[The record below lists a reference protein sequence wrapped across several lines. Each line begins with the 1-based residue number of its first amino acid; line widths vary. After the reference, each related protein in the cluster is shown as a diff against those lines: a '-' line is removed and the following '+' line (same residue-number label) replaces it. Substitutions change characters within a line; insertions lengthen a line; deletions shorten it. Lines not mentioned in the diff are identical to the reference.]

1 MVHFSQY
8 RIQSALLSL
17 LLIAAG
23 SVAYVYHGGFQYSV
37 DFTGGTDIRM
47 RFEKPENTAAIQKA
61 ISDEW
66 KGTVYNILDAN
77 EIIIRVQDTPETM
90 EHLDEKVQAT
100 VDAVSTDNPGTILQM
115 NSLSSAVGDALRHS
129 SIKAVV
135 LALLLMLL
143 YIAFRFKFAFAIGAV
158 LALAHDALTVLA
170 VFLIINREISIDV
183 VGALLAVLGYSIND
197 TIVIFAQIK
206 KNLKAMKGKPL
217 ALIVDTS
224 ISQTMR
230 RTLLTSTATALV
242 VGSMFVFGGESIR
255 SLSLA
260 ILLGIVFGTYSSIF
274 IASSI
279 MMCFYKE
286 EK

>member
-17 LLIAAG
+17 LLISAG
-23 SVAYVYHGGFQYSV
+23 IVAYIYHGGFQYSV

-77 EIIIRVQDTPETM
+77 EIIIRVQDTPETT
-90 EHLDEKVQAT
+90 ELLEEKIQAT

-115 NSLSSAVGDALRHS
+115 NSLSSAVGDALRYS
-129 SIKAVV
+129 SLKAIII
-135 LALLLMLL
+135 ALFLMLL
-143 YIAFRFKFAFAIGAV
+143 YIAFRFQFAFAFGAV
-158 LALAHDALTVLA
+158 VALFHDALTVLA
-170 VFLIINREISIDV
+170 VFLLINREISVDV

-217 ALIVDTS
+217 AVIVDTS

-242 VGSMFVFGGESIR
+242 VGSMFAFGGESIR

-260 ILLGIVFGTYSSIF
+260 ILLGIVFGTYSSVF

-279 MMCFYKE
+279 MMFFYKE

>member
-17 LLIAAG
+17 LLIFAG
-23 SVAYVYHGGFQYSV
+23 VVAYVYNGGFRYSV

-61 ISDEW
+61 IHDEW
-66 KGTVYNILDAN
+66 QGTVYNILDAD
-77 EIIIRVQDTPETM
+77 EIIIRVQDTPETT
-90 EHLDEKVQAT
+90 EDLDQKIQAT
-100 VDAVSTDNPGTILQM
+100 VDAVSIDNPGTILQK
-115 NSLSSAVGDALRHS
+115 NSLSSAVGESLRYSSLKAIIFALF
-129 SIKAVV
+129 
-135 LALLLMLL
+135 LMLL
-143 YIAFRFKFAFAIGAV
+143 YIAFRFQFAFAFGAV
-158 LALAHDALTVLA
+158 MALAHDALTVLA
-170 VFLIINREISIDV
+170 VFLLINREISIDV

-217 ALIVDTS
+217 AVIVDTS
-224 ISQTMR
+224 INQTMR
-230 RTLLTSTATALV
+230 RTILTSASTAIV
-242 VGSMFVFGGESIR
+242 VGSMFLLGGESIR

-260 ILLGIVFGTYSSIF
+260 ILLGIIFGTYSSVF

-279 MMCFYKE
+279 MMYFYKE

>member
-17 LLIAAG
+17 LLISAG
-23 SVAYVYHGGFQYSV
+23 VVAYMYHGGFQYSV

-77 EIIIRVQDTPETM
+77 EIIIRIQDTPETT
-90 EHLDEKVQAT
+90 EHLDEKIQAT
-100 VDAVSTDNPGTILQM
+100 VDAVSTDNPGTILQI
-115 NSLSSAVGDALRHS
+115 NSLSSAVGDALRYS
-129 SIKAVV
+129 SLKAIII
-135 LALLLMLL
+135 ALFLMLL
-143 YIAFRFKFAFAIGAV
+143 YIAFRFQFAFAFGAV
-158 LALAHDALTVLA
+158 VALFHDALTVLA
-170 VFLIINREISIDV
+170 VFLLINREISVDV

-217 ALIVDTS
+217 AVIVDTS

-260 ILLGIVFGTYSSIF
+260 ILLGIVFGTYSSVF

-279 MMCFYKE
+279 MMSFYKE
-286 EK
+286 EN

>member
-17 LLIAAG
+17 LLIFAG
-23 SVAYVYHGGFQYSV
+23 VVAYVYNGGFRYSV

-61 ISDEW
+61 IHDEW
-66 KGTVYNILDAN
+66 QGTVYNILDAN
-77 EIIIRVQDTPETM
+77 EIIIRVQDTPETT
-90 EHLDEKVQAT
+90 EDLDQKIQAT
-100 VDAVSTDNPGTILQM
+100 VDAVSIDNPGTILQK
-115 NSLSSAVGDALRHS
+115 NSLSSAVGDSLRYSSLKAIIFALF
-129 SIKAVV
+129 
-135 LALLLMLL
+135 LMLL
-143 YIAFRFKFAFAIGAV
+143 YIAFRFQFAFAFGAV
-158 LALAHDALTVLA
+158 MALAHDALTVLA
-170 VFLIINREISIDV
+170 VFLLINREISIDV

-217 ALIVDTS
+217 AVIVDTS
-224 ISQTMR
+224 INQTMR
-230 RTLLTSTATALV
+230 RTILTSASTAIV
-242 VGSMFVFGGESIR
+242 VGSMFLLGGESIR

-260 ILLGIVFGTYSSIF
+260 ILLGIIFGTYSSVF

-279 MMCFYKE
+279 MMYFYKE

>member
-8 RIQSALLSL
+8 RIQSVLLSL
-17 LLIAAG
+17 LLIFAG
-23 SVAYVYHGGFQYSV
+23 VVAYIHNGGFRYSV

-61 ISDEW
+61 VHDEW

-77 EIIIRVQDTPETM
+77 EIIIRIQDTPETVDN
-90 EHLDEKVQAT
+90 LDEKVLAT
-100 VDAVSTDNPGTILQM
+100 VDAVSTDNPGTILQK
-115 NSLSSAVGDALRHS
+115 NSLSSSIGDSLRKS
-129 SIKAVV
+129 SLK
-135 LALLLMLL
+135 ALLIALFLMLL
-143 YIAFRFKFAFAIGAV
+143 YIAVRFEFAFGIGAV
-158 LALAHDALTVLA
+158 IALFHDALTVLA
-170 VFLIINREISIDV
+170 VFLLINREISIDV
-183 VGALLAVLGYSIND
+183 VAALLAVLGYSIND
-197 TIVIFAQIK
+197 TIVIFTQIR

-217 ALIVDTS
+217 AEIVDTS
-224 ISQTMR
+224 INQTLR
-230 RTLLTSTATALV
+230 RTMLTSLSTALV
-242 VGSMFVFGGESIR
+242 VGSMLIFGGESIF

-260 ILLGIVFGTYSSIF
+260 ILLGIIFGTYSSIF

>member
-8 RIQSALLSL
+8 RVQSVVLSL
-17 LLIAAG
+17 LLISAG
-23 SVAYVYHGGFQYSV
+23 VVAYIYHGGFRYSV

-61 ISDEW
+61 IYDEW

-77 EIIIRVQDTPETM
+77 EIIIRIQDTPETTDN
-90 EHLDEKVQAT
+90 LDAKIQAT
-100 VDAVSTDNPGTILQM
+100 VDAVSHDNPGTILQK
-115 NSLSSAVGDALRHS
+115 NSLSSAVGDTLRYS
-129 SIKAVV
+129 SLKAII

-143 YIAFRFKFAFAIGAV
+143 YIAFRFQFAFAFGAV
-158 LALAHDALTVLA
+158 IALFHDAITVLA
-170 VFLIINREISIDV
+170 VFLLINREISIDV
-183 VGALLAVLGYSIND
+183 VAALLAVLGYSIND

-206 KNLKAMKGKPL
+206 KNLKAMQGRSL
-217 ALIVDTS
+217 ADIVDTS
-224 ISQTMR
+224 INQTMR
-230 RTLLTSTATALV
+230 RTILTSASTALV
-242 VGSMFVFGGESIR
+242 VGSMFIFGGESIR

-260 ILLGIVFGTYSSIF
+260 ILLGIVFGTFSSIF

-279 MMCFYKE
+279 MMYFYKE

>member
-17 LLIAAG
+17 LLISAG
-23 SVAYVYHGGFQYSV
+23 VVAYVYNGGFRYSV

-61 ISDEW
+61 VHDEW

-77 EIIIRVQDTPETM
+77 EIIIRIQDTPETT
-90 EHLDEKVQAT
+90 ENLDQKIQAT
-100 VDAVSTDNPGTILQM
+100 VDAVSTDNPGTILQK
-115 NSLSSAVGDALRHS
+115 NSLSSAVGDSLRYS
-129 SIKAVV
+129 SLKAIIF
-135 LALLLMLL
+135 ALLLMLL
-143 YIAFRFKFAFAIGAV
+143 YIAFRFQFAFAFGAV
-158 LALAHDALTVLA
+158 MALAHDALTVLA
-170 VFLIINREISIDV
+170 VFLLINREISIDV

-206 KNLKAMKGKPL
+206 KNLKAMKGQPI
-217 ALIVDTS
+217 AVIVDTS
-224 ISQTMR
+224 INQTMR
-230 RTLLTSTATALV
+230 RTLLTSIATAIV
-242 VGSMFVFGGESIR
+242 VGSMFALGGESIR

-260 ILLGIVFGTYSSIF
+260 ILLGIIFGTYSSVF

-279 MMCFYKE
+279 MMYFYKE

>member
-17 LLIAAG
+17 LLIFAG
-23 SVAYVYHGGFQYSV
+23 VVAYVYNGGFRYSV

-47 RFEKPENTAAIQKA
+47 RFEKPEDTPAIQKA
-61 ISDEW
+61 IHEQW
-66 KGTVYNILDAN
+66 QGTVYNILDAN
-77 EIIIRVQDTPETM
+77 EIIIRIQDTPETTKD
-90 EHLDEKVQAT
+90 LDQKIQAT
-100 VDAVSTDNPGTILQM
+100 VDAVSIDNPGTILQK
-115 NSLSSAVGDALRHS
+115 NSLSSAVGESLRHS
-129 SIKAVV
+129 SLKAIIF
-135 LALLLMLL
+135 ALLLMLL
-143 YIAFRFKFAFAIGAV
+143 YIAFRFQFAFAFGAV
-158 LALAHDALTVLA
+158 MALAHDALTVLA
-170 VFLIINREISIDV
+170 VFLLINREISIDV

-217 ALIVDTS
+217 ATIVDTS
-224 ISQTMR
+224 INQTMR
-230 RTLLTSTATALV
+230 RTILTSMSTAIV
-242 VGSMFVFGGESIR
+242 VGSMLLFGGESIR

-260 ILLGIVFGTYSSIF
+260 ILLGVIFGTYSSVF

-279 MMCFYKE
+279 MMYFYKE

>member
-17 LLIAAG
+17 LLIFAG
-23 SVAYVYHGGFQYSV
+23 VVAYVYNGGFRYSV

-47 RFEKPENTAAIQKA
+47 RFEKPEDTPAIQKA
-61 ISDEW
+61 IHDEW
-66 KGTVYNILDAN
+66 QGTVYNILDAN
-77 EIIIRVQDTPETM
+77 EIIIRIQDTPETTKD
-90 EHLDEKVQAT
+90 LDQKIQAT
-100 VDAVSTDNPGTILQM
+100 VDAVSIDNPGTILQK
-115 NSLSSAVGDALRHS
+115 NSLSSAVGESLRHS
-129 SIKAVV
+129 SLKAIIF
-135 LALLLMLL
+135 ALLLMLL
-143 YIAFRFKFAFAIGAV
+143 YIAFRFQFAFAFGAV
-158 LALAHDALTVLA
+158 MALAHDALTVLA
-170 VFLIINREISIDV
+170 VFLLINREISIDV

-217 ALIVDTS
+217 ATIVDTS
-224 ISQTMR
+224 INQTMR
-230 RTLLTSTATALV
+230 RTILTSMSTAIV
-242 VGSMFVFGGESIR
+242 VGSMLLFGGESIR

-260 ILLGIVFGTYSSIF
+260 ILLGVIFGTYSSVF

-279 MMCFYKE
+279 MMYFYKE

>member
-8 RIQSALLSL
+8 RIQSVLVSL
-17 LLIAAG
+17 LLISAG
-23 SVAYVYHGGFQYSV
+23 VVAYIHNGGFRYSV

-61 ISDEW
+61 IHDEW

-77 EIIIRVQDTPETM
+77 EIIIRIQDTPETV
-90 EHLDEKVQAT
+90 ENLDQKIQAT
-100 VDAVSTDNPGTILQM
+100 VDAVSTDNPGTILQK
-115 NSLSSAVGDALRHS
+115 NSLSSSVGDSLRYS
-129 SIKAVV
+129 SLKAIIIS
-135 LALLLMLL
+135 LLLMLL
-143 YIAFRFKFAFAIGAV
+143 YIALRFQFAFAVGAV
-158 LALAHDALTVLA
+158 LALFHDAITVLA
-170 VFLIINREISIDV
+170 VFLLINREISIDV

-206 KNLKAMKGKPL
+206 KNLKAMKGQSL
-217 ALIVDTS
+217 AFIVDTS
-224 ISQTMR
+224 INQTMR

-242 VGSMFVFGGESIR
+242 VGSMFAFGGDTIR

-260 ILLGIVFGTYSSIF
+260 ILLGIIFGTYSSIF
-274 IASSI
+274 IASSV

-286 EK
+286 EQ

>member
-8 RIQSALLSL
+8 RIQTALLSL
-17 LLIAAG
+17 LLILAG
-23 SVAYVYHGGFQYSV
+23 VVAYVRNGGFQYSV

-77 EIIIRVQDTPETM
+77 EIIIRVQDTPETT
-90 EHLDEKVQAT
+90 EQLSEKIQAT
-100 VDAVSTDNPGTILQM
+100 VDAVSTDNPGTILQI
-115 NSLSSAVGDALRHS
+115 NSLSSAVGDALRYS
-129 SIKAVV
+129 SLKAI
-135 LALLLMLL
+135 LIALFLMLL
-143 YIAFRFKFAFAIGAV
+143 YIAFRFQFAFAFGAIV
-158 LALAHDALTVLA
+158 ALAHDALTVLA
-170 VFLIINREISIDV
+170 VFLLINREISIDV
-183 VGALLAVLGYSIND
+183 IGALLAVLGYSIND

-230 RTLLTSTATALV
+230 RTILTSTATALV
-242 VGSMFVFGGESIR
+242 VGSMCAFGGESIR
-255 SLSLA
+255 SLSLT
-260 ILLGIVFGTYSSIF
+260 ILLGIIFGTYSSVF

-279 MMCFYKE
+279 MMIFYKE
-286 EK
+286 EN

>member
-17 LLIAAG
+17 LLIFAG
-23 SVAYVYHGGFQYSV
+23 VVAYVYNGGFRYSV

-47 RFEKPENTAAIQKA
+47 RFEKPEDTPAIQKA
-61 ISDEW
+61 IHDEW
-66 KGTVYNILDAN
+66 QGTVYNILDAN
-77 EIIIRVQDTPETM
+77 EIIIRIQDTPETTKD
-90 EHLDEKVQAT
+90 LDQKIQAT
-100 VDAVSTDNPGTILQM
+100 VDAVSIDNPGTILQK
-115 NSLSSAVGDALRHS
+115 NSLSSAVGESLRHS
-129 SIKAVV
+129 SLKAIIF
-135 LALLLMLL
+135 ALLLMLL
-143 YIAFRFKFAFAIGAV
+143 YIAFRFQFAFAFGAV
-158 LALAHDALTVLA
+158 MALAHDALTVLA
-170 VFLIINREISIDV
+170 VFLLINREISIDV

-217 ALIVDTS
+217 ATIVDTS
-224 ISQTMR
+224 INQTMR
-230 RTLLTSTATALV
+230 RTILTSMSTAIV
-242 VGSMFVFGGESIR
+242 VGSMLLFGGESIR

-260 ILLGIVFGTYSSIF
+260 ILLGVIFGTYSSVF

-279 MMCFYKE
+279 MMFFYKE

>member
-17 LLIAAG
+17 LLIFAG
-23 SVAYVYHGGFQYSV
+23 IVAYVYHGGFRYSV

-77 EIIIRVQDTPETM
+77 EIIIRVQDTPETTQ
-90 EHLDEKVQAT
+90 HLDEKIQAT
-100 VDAVSTDNPGTILQM
+100 VDAVSTDNPGTILQI
-115 NSLSSAVGDALRHS
+115 NSLSSAVGDALRYS
-129 SIKAVV
+129 SLKAV
-135 LALLLMLL
+135 LIALFLMLL
-143 YIAFRFKFAFAIGAV
+143 YIAFRFQFAFAIGAV
-158 LALAHDALTVLA
+158 LALFHDALTVLA
-170 VFLIINREISIDV
+170 VFLLINREISIDV

-217 ALIVDTS
+217 ALIVDAS
-224 ISQTMR
+224 INQTMR

-242 VGSMFVFGGESIR
+242 VGSMFAFGGESIR

-260 ILLGIVFGTYSSIF
+260 ILLGIIFGTYSSVF

>member
-17 LLIAAG
+17 LLISAG
-23 SVAYVYHGGFQYSV
+23 VVAYIYNGGFRYSV

-47 RFEKPENTAAIQKA
+47 RFEKPENTAVIQKA

-77 EIIIRVQDTPETM
+77 EIIIRVQDTPETT
-90 EHLDEKVQAT
+90 EHLDEKIQAT
-100 VDAVSTDNPGTILQM
+100 VDAVSTDNPGTILQI
-115 NSLSSAVGDALRHS
+115 NSLSSAVGDALRYS
-129 SIKAVV
+129 SLKAI
-135 LALLLMLL
+135 LIALLLMLL
-143 YIAFRFKFAFAIGAV
+143 YIAMRFQFAFAFGAV
-158 LALAHDALTVLA
+158 VALFHDAVTVLA
-170 VFLIINREISIDV
+170 VFLLINREISVDV

-217 ALIVDTS
+217 AVIVDTS
-224 ISQTMR
+224 INQTMR
-230 RTLLTSTATALV
+230 RTLLTSIATAIV
-242 VGSMFVFGGESIR
+242 VGSMFAFGGESIR

-260 ILLGIVFGTYSSIF
+260 ILLGIIFGTYSSVF